1 MLKGNHKHRSIYRNS
16 LFSRTTWVSWCQKDK
31 TSPDLNEARDDGF
44 WGWQWHPLGHMQTIC
59 TLLQTDNHINTPS
72 PYHSIFTVRMLFLMP
87 NQQCQSTKGINIQN
101 KPRLKQ
107 NYCLWSSLVKNLLLC
122 WEVLLL
128 LLQATTEIAYLWV
141 VHLFVLKIY
150 RYKRNKQLPVLPA
163 SREQGCGAGTPCSK
177 DSYGVGTWCCLGQ
190 HAINTMQQGG

>member
-1 MLKGNHKHRSIYRNS
+1 MGFGDGSGIRWDICKQSAPC
-16 LFSRTTWVSWCQKDK
+16 SRQITTSTPHHPITQFLQSGCSSWCQTNSVK
-31 TSPDLNEARDDGF
+31 
-44 WGWQWHPLGHMQTIC
+44 
-59 TLLQTDNHINTPS
+59 
-72 PYHSIFTVRMLFLMP
+72 
-87 NQQCQSTKGINIQN
+87 STEGINIQN

-150 RYKRNKQLPVLPA
+150 RNTRNKQLPVLPA
-163 SREQGCGAGTPCSK
+163 SREQGYGAGTPCSK
-177 DSYGVGTWCCLGQ
+177 DSYGVGTRCCLGQ
-190 HAINTMQQGG
+190 DAINTMQQGVSLSTML